1 MGSLPLNGTNT
12 TTTTTT
18 TTAAAATTA
27 SSSSSPHQARHALYL
42 VGQNVTHTIAPPM
55 HDHIATQLLDLPG
68 TWSFTARECP
78 SVEDALALL
87 RGPDL
92 AGGVVT
98 MPYKKTIMPLLDGL
112 DDLCVRIG
120 ACNCVYLTPEGTLRG
135 TNTDWRGIKGCLL
148 GASGGSPGG
157 DPSGKGKPALVIGA
171 GGASRAA
178 VYALGLEM
186 GCTRIY
192 VINRDEGEVA
202 DLVADVARMAPPES
216 RSRSRSSLEMVHVQS
231 VEQARTLESP
241 HYVVGTVPDFEPQT
255 PQERSARSV
264 LEVFLRAKA
273 EKAVFL
279 DMCFKPRLTRQ
290 IKLARKY
297 GWRTVEGTEIIGHQI
312 EEQWRLWTGRVLS
325 ASQQEEA
332 WRVLRGEAEGS
343 KAINF

>member
-1 MGSLPLNGTNT
+1 
-12 TTTTTT
+12 
-18 TTAAAATTA
+18 
-27 SSSSSPHQARHALYL
+27 
-42 VGQNVTHTIAPPM
+42 
-55 HDHIATQLLDLPG
+55 
-68 TWSFTARECP
+68 
-78 SVEDALALL
+78 
-87 RGPDL
+87 
-92 AGGVVT
+92 
-98 MPYKKTIMPLLDGL
+98 
-112 DDLCVRIG
+112 
-120 ACNCVYLTPEGTLRG
+120 LRG

-157 DPSGKGKPALVIGA
+157 GDPSGGKPALVIGA

-192 VINRDEGEVA
+192 VINRDEGEVR
-202 DLVADVARMAPPES
+202 DLVADVMGRMAPPES
-216 RSRSRSSLEMVHVQS
+216 RLEMVHVQS

-255 PQERSARSV
+255 PEERSARSV
-264 LEVFLRAKA
+264 LEVFLQAKA
-273 EKAVFL
+273 EKGVFL
-279 DMCFKPRLTRQ
+279 DMCFKPRVTRQ

-325 ASQQEEA
+325 GSQQEEA
-332 WRVLRGEAEGS
+332 WRVLRGEAERS